1 MKLKKY
7 LPSLVCGFSA
17 GVLQVVPLVKSFSC
31 CLVLPLAAFVA
42 LILEQK
48 STNNF
53 NIISAKK
60 AVMIGL
66 FTGLFAAL
74 FGSFFEI
81 LITFITK
88 QNDIIIT
95 FPELQKMVG
104 NFPVTEDIKKE
115 VLLLFQNVRN
125 DILTTGFS
133 WLYTFSLVVNDF
145 FIDILFGIAG
155 GLIGSQIIN
164 KRINNSKYN

>member
-1 MKLKKY
+1 LKKY

-31 CLVLPLAAFVA
+31 CLLLPLSAFIA

-48 STNNF
+48 STNDF
-53 NIISAKK
+53 DIISAKK

-66 FTGLFAAL
+66 FTGLFAAF
-74 FGSFFEI
+74 FGSCFEI

-95 FPELQKMVG
+95 FPELQKMVEK
-104 NFPVTEDIKKE
+104 FPVTEDIKKE
-115 VLLLFQNVRN
+115 VLYLFQNVRN
-125 DILTTGFS
+125 DILDKGFS
-133 WLYTFSLVVNDF
+133 WMYTFSLIVNDF
-145 FIDILFGIAG
+145 FIDILFGITG

-164 KRINNSKYN
+164 RRINNSKYN